1 MTKKEKLH
9 RRGPERSSGI
19 MRTSLNYKKK
29 LQSQF
34 LVYVMRRRK
43 LENLTVPE
51 KFKGKEG
58 GEERERKKEIST
70 DLDGMGKEKS
80 LNRSETPM
88 KTQDGDA
95 RSSVLSGRNKNYPG
109 FFFFVFV

>member
-43 LENLTVPE
+43 LENLIITRAE
-51 KFKGKEG
+51 N
-58 GEERERKKEIST
+58 EREQTRDK
-70 DLDGMGKEKS
+70 
-80 LNRSETPM
+80 
-88 KTQDGDA
+88 
-95 RSSVLSGRNKNYPG
+95 
-109 FFFFVFV
+109 F